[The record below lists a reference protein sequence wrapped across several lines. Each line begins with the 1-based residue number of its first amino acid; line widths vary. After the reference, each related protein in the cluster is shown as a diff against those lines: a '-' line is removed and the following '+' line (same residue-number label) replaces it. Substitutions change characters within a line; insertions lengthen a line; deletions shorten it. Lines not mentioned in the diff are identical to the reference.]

1 MFPIT
6 LQGSLVSCLMGML
19 ELMNEKN
26 YLCLWDNL
34 GTRNRVKNILL
45 QTFLL
50 FHDLVDSEV
59 YPKEWSVMRLTATGR
74 IMLCTMQE
82 LAKPLVLY
90 FKDVENFDNQVKSCF
105 KTRSYL
111 CINHKKKLNRYDQ
124 DEWMYIHFHIAMDGF
139 FHLGSCLHQSKRS
152 AARFQEEPVDDHDKE
167 TENPGET
174 WWYAN
179 TNGVPDHIPLVSS
192 WWSKASFYT
201 RYESLCLCMISY
213 LCLVYLNPRNTPYSI
228 FLCSIGMVGPFLEMT
243 LIPEEEMRRSTIPL
257 FYDLMDCEFQIKGTF
272 KQVRINKYW
281 RTFPTYWR

>member
-1 MFPIT
+1 MLFWNLGSRDYMFRIT

-105 KTRSYL
+105 KTRCYL
-111 CINHKKKLNRYDQ
+111 CINHKKNWIDTIKMN
-124 DEWMYIHFHIAMDGF
+124 E
-139 FHLGSCLHQSKRS
+139 
-152 AARFQEEPVDDHDKE
+152 
-167 TENPGET
+167 
-174 WWYAN
+174 
-179 TNGVPDHIPLVSS
+179 
-192 WWSKASFYT
+192 
-201 RYESLCLCMISY
+201 
-213 LCLVYLNPRNTPYSI
+213 SI
-228 FLCSIGMVGPFLEMT
+228 FIFT
-243 LIPEEEMRRSTIPL
+243 
-257 FYDLMDCEFQIKGTF
+257 
-272 KQVRINKYW
+272 
-281 RTFPTYWR
+281 

>member
-1 MFPIT
+1 MFRIT

-105 KTRSYL
+105 EKTS
-111 CINHKKKLNRYDQ
+111 
-124 DEWMYIHFHIAMDGF
+124 
-139 FHLGSCLHQSKRS
+139 QS
-152 AARFQEEPVDDHDKE
+152 
-167 TENPGET
+167 G
-174 WWYAN
+174 
-179 TNGVPDHIPLVSS
+179 
-192 WWSKASFYT
+192 
-201 RYESLCLCMISY
+201 
-213 LCLVYLNPRNTPYSI
+213 
-228 FLCSIGMVGPFLEMT
+228 
-243 LIPEEEMRRSTIPL
+243 
-257 FYDLMDCEFQIKGTF
+257 IK
-272 KQVRINKYW
+272 NKTKW
-281 RTFPTYWR
+281 I

>member
-1 MFPIT
+1 MFRIT

-105 KTRSYL
+105 KTRRYL
-111 CINHKKKLNRYDQ
+111 CIKKCKKN
-124 DEWMYIHFHIAMDGF
+124 
-139 FHLGSCLHQSKRS
+139 
-152 AARFQEEPVDDHDKE
+152 
-167 TENPGET
+167 
-174 WWYAN
+174 
-179 TNGVPDHIPLVSS
+179 
-192 WWSKASFYT
+192 
-201 RYESLCLCMISY
+201 
-213 LCLVYLNPRNTPYSI
+213 
-228 FLCSIGMVGPFLEMT
+228 
-243 LIPEEEMRRSTIPL
+243 
-257 FYDLMDCEFQIKGTF
+257 
-272 KQVRINKYW
+272 
-281 RTFPTYWR
+281 